1 MRTNTP
7 PQSKP
12 TTVTAL
18 VPVGTHRDVDALRE
32 MLDSVARNVN
42 LITPMGALGTL
53 RPGFSVNVAAVNIDP
68 SQDTYTP
75 PGSRER
81 ALKGSALLRLA
92 AAAGVTWIPA
102 QSGRLDDG
110 SDPLYAR
117 YRATGAVKDADG
129 TARLESREKE
139 IDLRPTSPTREN
151 MRRQAETRVRKAE
164 AERKPT
170 GTVEAELKKAVEQ
183 AAEHIAAMAESK
195 AKNRV
200 IRALL
205 GVKAT
210 MNDDELRKPFV
221 ALKPVFTGEFGDPEL
236 NREVA
241 LMLTAHEAG
250 MDVAQL
256 FGRRALAQNH
266 IDLRGP
272 AQLPPPPESGARRL
286 TADEV
291 AAMADALENEHDDE
305 RPAGQPSEN
314 PGELPPAGPPAPRF
328 EDLDD
333 AGQASALI
341 MLAEV
346 KGKLGEG
353 QDQISEAWIRKQ
365 PSHRRLA
372 VRDKL
377 AALPDVA
384 TDDKPDFLR

>member
-7 PQSKP
+7 PHSP
-12 TTVTAL
+12 PPVTAL

-32 MLDSVARNVN
+32 MLDGIARNVN
-42 LITPMGALGTL
+42 LITPMSALGTL

-68 SQDTYTP
+68 AQDAYTP
-75 PGSRER
+75 PGAKER

-92 AAAGVTWIPA
+92 AAAGITWIPQ
-102 QSGRLDDG
+102 QSGRIDDG

-117 YRATGAVKDADG
+117 YRATGTVKDADG

-151 MRRQAETRVRKAE
+151 MRRQAEARVNKAR
-164 AERKPT
+164 AENRSS
-170 GTVEAELKKAVEQ
+170 GTVEMELKKAVEQ

-210 MNDDELRKPFV
+210 MTDAELARPFV
-221 ALKPVFTGEFGDPEL
+221 ALKPVFTGQFNDAEL

-256 FGRRALAQNH
+256 FGRRAIGQSQ

-272 AQLPPPPESGARRL
+272 AQLPPPPEGTARRIS
-286 TADEV
+286 AEEV
-291 AAMADALENEHDDE
+291 AAMADALDGEHE
-305 RPAGQPSEN
+305 EEPSQAGRQQATPE
-314 PGELPPAGPPAPRF
+314 PAPSVRF

-333 AGQASALI
+333 EGQASALI
-341 MLAEV
+341 MLAEQ
-346 KGKLGEG
+346 KGKLGDG
-353 QDQISEAWIRKQ
+353 QDQISEPWIRKQ
-365 PSHRRLA
+365 PAQRRIA

-377 AALPDVA
+377 AALPDVPA
-384 TDDKPDFLR
+384 DDVPPFMR